1 MKWVGQKKWRQMRQ
15 VMRGIHFRG
24 AVKSEDL
31 STSLRLGKVRAVV
44 IHSAESVR
52 SGCLQKVITRISLSV
67 EWSWSYKP
75 D

>member
-1 MKWVGQKKWRQMRQ
+1 MGWAEEVETDEAGDERHTFQRSGQI
-15 VMRGIHFRG
+15 GG
-24 AVKSEDL
+24 SEHIAAPW
-31 STSLRLGKVRAVV
+31 KVRAVV